1 VNLDTKEHTAS
12 VMQIP
17 RDTLVNINVPTN
29 KANAAYASYV
39 AAAVKAGS
47 NNAHKTAMEQYKS
60 LLEKSLCV
68 EIHHAAVVNL
78 DSFIT
83 IVDMF
88 GGVDIYIPEAMH
100 YEDPE
105 QDLFINIG
113 AGQQHLDGY
122 NSMCYVRFRSGLVQA
137 DLGRVNA
144 QKIFM
149 TAFLQKVKNSLSLTN
164 LGLITEVANTIFRN
178 VVTDMTV
185 SDLIFYGKALLNIDL
200 SSIDMMTLPG
210 NIETNSSY
218 FILNR
223 AAVLET
229 VNEHF
234 NIYTKK
240 ITDSIFDRNRIFCD
254 GADINIC
261 NIYYGDADNIFDGV
275 HNAEDINNDSIYI
288 PRLPEETEE

>member
-1 VNLDTKEHTAS
+1 
-12 VMQIP
+12 
-17 RDTLVNINVPTN
+17 
-29 KANAAYASYV
+29 
-39 AAAVKAGS
+39 
-47 NNAHKTAMEQYKS
+47 MEQYKS

-78 DSFIT
+78 DAFIT

-100 YEDPE
+100 YEDPA
-105 QDLFINIG
+105 QDLYINIG

-210 NIETNSSY
+210 NIEQNSSY

-223 AAVLET
+223 AAVLQT
-229 VNEHF
+229 INEHF
-234 NIYTKK
+234 NIYTKE

-261 NIYYGDADNIFDGV
+261 NIYYGDAENIFDGV
-275 HNAEDINNDSIYI
+275 YNAEDINNDSIYI
-288 PRLPEETEE
+288 PRLPEETEATAETEAKAETEATAETQGAEETQE